1 MVRGIDDNQAFL
13 CCAESKALKW
23 IGRKRCFLK
32 IPFQPSSIFVLAQ
45 KNKDNNKASFW
56 HPPLPSL
63 HPCPPQ
69 KRPKSRQEM
78 PNNAPK
84 VGTWTPE
91 IYLHGSVAAMLT
103 IVWQIYKAKVT
114 RAGTYWSKLKCFN
127 VCAIR
132 KLWKIGKFRCLKWIR
147 SWYHIEPGVSKES
160 GKSGALRWTSW
171 VKWIIH

>member
-1 MVRGIDDNQAFL
+1 MVHGIEDNQAFL

-84 VGTWTPE
+84 LERGHRRFIFTA
-91 IYLHGSVAAMLT
+91 L
-103 IVWQIYKAKVT
+103 WQ
-114 RAGTYWSKLKCFN
+114 RCSQSS
-127 VCAIR
+127 
-132 KLWKIGKFRCLKWIR
+132 GKYTKRRWPGQE
-147 SWYHIEPGVSKES
+147 HIEANWSASTCAPYGSSERLENFVASSES
-160 GKSGALRWTSW
+160 GPG
-171 VKWIIH
+171 IILNQVYPKNQ